1 MIKIN
6 SISNSQSQWFKISF
20 KSKVYKRKLL
30 RLPGPDFYFS
40 FFKDSCFIKFLIKH
54 FVNSYQF
61 FWGYQRSL
69 NYYSKILCDQ
79 GFTLKK
85 IIKHDHQSLMI
96 FENN

>member
-20 KSKVYKRKLL
+20 ISSGYKRKLL

-61 FWGYQRSL
+61 IWGYQRSL
-69 NYYSKILCDQ
+69 NYYSKILCEQ
-79 GFTLKK
+79 GFKLK
-85 IIKHDHQSLMI
+85 Q
-96 FENN
+96 